1 VRETVKAMSPDRV
14 TIGKIERPFG
24 VKGEVKVRSLSDV
37 PGRFDHLEKVSVVVS
52 DGRAIDA
59 TVTHVRSAGPTFI
72 MGLEGIAS
80 PEEAGAFRGGLI
92 QVPRTIT
99 PDSPEHTYYVCD
111 LIGMTV
117 ESDAGEEIGII
128 ESIWDVPGSHV
139 LVVRK
144 GTQEVL
150 IPAAKDL
157 ITKVDVARRR
167 MTVRAI
173 DGLIEY
179 HDAL

>member
-1 VRETVKAMSPDRV
+1 METTSADRV

-37 PGRFDHLEKVSVVVS
+37 PGRFDHLEKISVVVS
-52 DGRAIDA
+52 DGRSIET
-59 TVTHVRSAGPTFI
+59 TVTHVRSAGPRFI
-72 MGLEGIAS
+72 MGLEGVTS

-92 QVPRTIT
+92 QVPRTT
-99 PDSPEHTYYVCD
+99 PSVSPEHTYYECD

-117 ESDAGEEIGII
+117 ESDLGDYIGTI
-128 ESIWDVPGSHV
+128 ESIWEVPGSHV
-139 LVVRK
+139 LAVRK
-144 GTQEVL
+144 ESREVL

-157 ITKVDVARRR
+157 ITKVDVAGRR

-173 DGLIEY
+173 EGLIEY
-179 HDAL
+179 HDAV

>member
-1 VRETVKAMSPDRV
+1 MGQMMSEDRV
-14 TIGKIERPFG
+14 TIGKIGRPFG
-24 VKGEVKVRSLSDV
+24 VRGEVKVRSLSDV

-59 TVTHVRSAGPTFI
+59 TVTHVRAAGSAFI
-72 MGLEGIAS
+72 MGLEGITS
-80 PEEAGAFRGGLI
+80 PEQAGAFRGGLI
-92 QVPRTIT
+92 QVPRT
-99 PDSPEHTYYVCD
+99 SPPASQEHTYYECD

-117 ESDAGEEIGII
+117 ESETGDEIGII
-128 ESIWDVPGSHV
+128 ESIWDVPGNHV

-157 ITKVDVARRR
+157 ITNVDVARRQ

-173 DGLIEY
+173 EGLIEY

>member
-1 VRETVKAMSPDRV
+1 VEAIASDRV

-37 PGRFDHLEKVSVVVS
+37 PGRFDHLEKISVVVS
-52 DGRAIDA
+52 EGRTIEVR
-59 TVTHVRSAGPTFI
+59 VTHVRPAGSTFI
-72 MGLEGIAS
+72 MGLEGITS

-92 QVPRTIT
+92 QVPRTTT
-99 PDSPEHTYYVCD
+99 PPPTEHTYYECD

-117 ESDAGEEIGII
+117 ESEAGEELGTI
-128 ESIWDVPGSHV
+128 ESIWAVPGSHV
-139 LVVRK
+139 LAIRK
-144 GTQEVL
+144 GSQEVL

-167 MTVRAI
+167 MTVHVI
-173 DGLIEY
+173 EGLIEY
-179 HDAL
+179 HDAV

>member
-1 VRETVKAMSPDRV
+1 MEATSADRV

-37 PGRFDHLEKVSVVVS
+37 PGRFDHLGKVSVVVS
-52 DGRAIDA
+52 DGKAIEA
-59 TVTHVRSAGPTFI
+59 TVTHVRSAGPGFI
-72 MGLEGIAS
+72 MGLEGITS

-92 QVPRTIT
+92 QVPRTI
-99 PDSPEHTYYVCD
+99 PSVAPEHTYYECD

-117 ESDAGEEIGII
+117 ESDLGAEIGTI
-128 ESIWDVPGSHV
+128 ESIWDVPGNHV

-144 GTQEVL
+144 GSQEVL
-150 IPAAKDL
+150 IPAARDL
-157 ITKVDVARRR
+157 ITKVDVAGRR

-173 DGLIEY
+173 EGLIEY
-179 HDAL
+179 HDAV

>member
-1 VRETVKAMSPDRV
+1 METISADRV

-24 VKGEVKVRSLSDV
+24 VRGEVKVRSLSDV
-37 PGRFDHLEKVSVVVS
+37 PGRFDHLAKVSVVVS
-52 DGRAIDA
+52 GGRAIDA
-59 TVTHVRSAGPTFI
+59 TVTHVRPAGRTYI
-72 MGLEGIAS
+72 MGLEGVTS
-80 PEEAGAFRGGLI
+80 PEAAGLFRGGLI
-92 QVPRTIT
+92 QVPRTTI
-99 PDSPEHTYYVCD
+99 PASPEHTYYECD

-117 ESDAGEEIGII
+117 ESETGEEIGII
-128 ESIWDVPGSHV
+128 ESIWDVPGNHV
-139 LVVRK
+139 LAVRK

-157 ITKVDVARRR
+157 ITKVDVARCR

-173 DGLIEY
+173 EGLIEY

>member
-1 VRETVKAMSPDRV
+1 VETIAADRV

-37 PGRFDHLEKVSVVVS
+37 PGRFDHLKNVSVVVS
-52 DGRAIDA
+52 DGRTIEA
-59 TVTHVRSAGPTFI
+59 TVTHVRSAGSSLI
-72 MGLEGIAS
+72 MGLEGITS

-92 QVPRTIT
+92 QVPRTST
-99 PDSPEHTYYVCD
+99 PASPEHTYYECD

-117 ESDAGEEIGII
+117 ESEEGEEIGTI
-128 ESIWDVPGSHV
+128 ESIWAVPGGHV
-139 LVVRK
+139 LAVRK
-144 GTQEVL
+144 GSQEVL

-157 ITKVDVARRR
+157 ITKVDVVRHR

-173 DGLIEY
+173 EGLIEY

>member
-1 VRETVKAMSPDRV
+1 MISADRV

-52 DGRAIDA
+52 SGQAIEA
-59 TVTHVRSAGPTFI
+59 TVTHVRAAGPTFI
-72 MGLEGIAS
+72 MGLEGITS
-80 PEEAGAFRGGLI
+80 PEQAGAFRGGLI
-92 QVPRTIT
+92 QVPRTST
-99 PDSPEHTYYVCD
+99 PASQEHTYYQCD
-111 LIGMTV
+111 LIGMVV
-117 ESDAGEEIGII
+117 ESDAGEEIGVI

-139 LVVRK
+139 LAVRK

-157 ITKVDVARRR
+157 ITKVDVAQRR
-167 MTVRAI
+167 MTVRAME
-173 DGLIEY
+173 GLIEY

>member
-1 VRETVKAMSPDRV
+1 VETIAADRV

-37 PGRFDHLEKVSVVVS
+37 PGRFDHLKNVSVVVS
-52 DGRAIDA
+52 DGRTIEA
-59 TVTHVRSAGPTFI
+59 TVTHVRSAGSSLI
-72 MGLEGIAS
+72 MGLEGITS

-92 QVPRTIT
+92 QVPRTST
-99 PDSPEHTYYVCD
+99 PASPEHTYYECD

-117 ESDAGEEIGII
+117 ESEEGEEIGTI
-128 ESIWDVPGSHV
+128 ESIWAVQGGHV
-139 LVVRK
+139 LAVRK
-144 GTQEVL
+144 GSQEVL

-157 ITKVDVARRR
+157 ITKVDVARHR

-173 DGLIEY
+173 EGLIEY